1 MHSKQKN
8 IKNGKLE
15 LPGTEPVSRVSENG
29 VRTIMSN
36 LNYYGTGSAR
46 TKQKALHLLRSRSS
60 GYR

>member
-29 VRTIMSN
+29 VRTIMS
-36 LNYYGTGSAR
+36 T
-46 TKQKALHLLRSRSS
+46 
-60 GYR
+60 